1 MISRKIIEKFLEQPA
16 DSFAWM
22 KKLSRRELLQAI
34 GDLDPPPEFYG
45 PDEPWDNQLV
55 GFLLGVYFQ
64 RFMFFMDMGIGKTR
78 VVLDLIA
85 YRKCRGERTC
95 FLICV
100 LNRASIENWVI
111 EIEKYAPMLDFVALD
126 VSHKERRQLLD
137 READLFIVHYPGLRA
152 LCSTLPPRKRSRR
165 RKRYLDKKK
174 IKSLLRKFN
183 GLVLDESTVVM
194 NKRSLI
200 FRICNQF
207 SRFVDMCFGLTG
219 TPFGKEPTPL
229 WAQFYILDRGQTL
242 GPTLG
247 LFREALFKKKRNYW
261 SGGWDYKFDRKKLGA
276 LSRLIGHR
284 SITYVEGECQDLPE
298 RVPIRRVLLFTA
310 EMEQYYERTL
320 EHLRK
325 VKGNW
330 QEINH
335 SFIRMRQIS
344 SGFLGLKDDET
355 GARAQIE
362 FPANP
367 KLDALIE
374 AIDEMPA
381 DAKMLV
387 YHEYIWTGNRISRE
401 LKARKIKHERLWSG
415 QKHPRRALRRFLE
428 DPSYRIFVINNNSGS
443 MSLNLQV
450 ACYLFFFESSV
461 RPIIRTQAERRA
473 RRSGQKSERV
483 FVIDPVVKS
492 EITGHSVDERILAA
506 LARGQNLMN
515 RVLRGRVRL

>member
-1 MISRKIIEKFLEQPA
+1 MISRKVVKQFLKQPA

-22 KKLSRRELLQAI
+22 KKLTRRELRLAI
-34 GDLDPPPEFYG
+34 SELDPTPEFHG
-45 PDEPWDNQLV
+45 DDIPWNNQLV
-55 GFLLGVYFQ
+55 GFLLGVYFE
-64 RFMFFMDMGIGKTR
+64 RFMFLMDMGIGKTR

-85 YRKCRGERTC
+85 YRKLRGERTC
-95 FLICV
+95 FLVCV
-100 LNRASIENWVI
+100 LNRATIENWVI
-111 EIEKYAPMLDFVALD
+111 EIEKYAPTLDFVSLD
-126 VSHKERRQLLD
+126 VKPKERRQLLN

-152 LCSTLPPRKRSRR
+152 LCSTLRKKKSKR

-194 NKRSLI
+194 NKQSLI

-207 SRFVDMCFGLTG
+207 SRFVDICFGLTG
-219 TPFGKEPTPL
+219 TPFGKDPMPL
-229 WAQFYILDRGQTL
+229 WAQFFILDRGETL

-247 LFREALFKKKRNYW
+247 LFREALFKKKRNEW
-261 SGGWDYKFDRKKLGA
+261 GGGWDYKFDDKKLTA

-298 RVPIRRVLLFTA
+298 RVPIRRVVLFTS

-335 SFIRMRQIS
+335 SFLRMRQIS

-367 KLDALIE
+367 KLDALME

-401 LKARKIKHERLWSG
+401 LKARKIKHERLWGG
-415 QKHPRRALRRFLE
+415 QKHPRRALRRFVQ
-428 DPSYRIFVINNNSGS
+428 DPSYRIFVINNNSGA

-473 RRSGQKSERV
+473 RRSGQKSKRV
-483 FVIDPVVKS
+483 FVIDPIVKS
-492 EITGHSVDERILAA
+492 ETTGHSVDERILAE

-515 RVLRGRVRL
+515 RVLRGKVRL